1 MKTFYE
7 EQQFNQSWL
16 KVLFIF
22 ILVVSLIPLIIFMNQ
37 ENFDTNSEE
46 LWLLFITNTL
56 LVFLF
61 LFLIWVL
68 KLKIK
73 IDTHGIHYAFSPF
86 RNSLKTITWREIK
99 SCEVVSYSPIGDYG
113 GWGYRI
119 SFRQGRALNVK
130 GNKGIKIELLS
141 GKKLL
146 LGTQK
151 PIEAQEAIAYF
162 KK

>member
-7 EQQFNQSWL
+7 EQQFNQPWL
-16 KVLFIF
+16 KILFFF

-37 ENFDTNSEE
+37 EDFYTNSEE
-46 LWLLFITNTL
+46 FWLLFLTNTL

-61 LFLIWVL
+61 LFLIRVL

-73 IDTHGIHYAFSPF
+73 IDTHGIHYAFYPF

-99 SCEVVSYSPIGDYG
+99 SCQVVSYSPIGDYG

-119 SFRQGRALNVK
+119 SLKKGRALNVK
-130 GNKGIKIELLS
+130 GNKGIKIELLT

-151 PIEAQEAIAYF
+151 PLEAKEAIANF